1 MTAVR
6 PEFKVGLLAVSGI
19 VLLVLGVN
27 YLKGFN
33 PFARTSNYLVVYDQ
47 VSGLAVSNPVLINGF
62 QVGQVN
68 RIEFLPQGSG
78 ELLVEFSV
86 EHPQLYFPSNSVAQ
100 IHSSDLFGTKAIRLV
115 FGDSE
120 SFAAAGDT
128 LLGDVED
135 DIAAQVQKQLEPLQR
150 KTSELIQGV
159 DKIIE
164 NIQSIFE
171 GGVTEQL
178 PEALE
183 SVNRTVQS
191 LERSAANLDST
202 IHDNRNNFTRVMSNA
217 SALSTTLNK
226 NSDALANAIQN
237 LSVVSDSLSK
247 IEFAAT
253 MAKAN
258 EALTDVA
265 KIASAVASG
274 EGTLGQ
280 LVVNDSLYN
289 GLVAT
294 NEELQLL
301 MDDLQM
307 HPWKYVQVN
316 LIGRKPKS
324 GFSKKDMQR
333 IRGVVEEELDEAN
346 RGTDD
351 K

>member
-1 MTAVR
+1 M
-6 PEFKVGLLAVSGI
+6 
-19 VLLVLGVN
+19 
-27 YLKGFN
+27 
-33 PFARTSNYLVVYDQ
+33 
-47 VSGLAVSNPVLINGF
+47 
-62 QVGQVN
+62 
-68 RIEFLPQGSG
+68 
-78 ELLVEFSV
+78 
-86 EHPQLYFPSNSVAQ
+86 
-100 IHSSDLFGTKAIRLV
+100 FGTKAIRLV

-217 SALSTTLNK
+217 SALSATLNK

-253 MAKAN
+253 MAKERVPDRRGQN
-258 EALTDVA
+258 
-265 KIASAVASG
+265 ASAVASG
-274 EGTLGQ
+274 RTLGQ
-280 LVVNDSLYN
+280 LVSTTACTTAY
-289 GLVAT
+289 G
-294 NEELQLL
+294 
-301 MDDLQM
+301 
-307 HPWKYVQVN
+307 H
-316 LIGRKPKS
+316 
-324 GFSKKDMQR
+324 QR
-333 IRGVVEEELDEAN
+333 RTPIVDG
-346 RGTDD
+346 
-351 K
+351 